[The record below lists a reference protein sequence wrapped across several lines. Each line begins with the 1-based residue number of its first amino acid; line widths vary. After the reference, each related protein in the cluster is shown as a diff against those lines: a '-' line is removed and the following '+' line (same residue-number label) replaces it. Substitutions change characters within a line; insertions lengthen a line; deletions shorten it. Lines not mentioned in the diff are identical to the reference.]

1 VNELYNIGYILRVL
15 RYETTGNKQKLKR
28 KNCSTHIYCNNTCL
42 FHTMRIVI
50 RAPHGANWCG
60 GFVGPSG
67 FFGCYVMAITYS
79 FGRQFG
85 LRTSNHRRCS
95 PRGHLRLHMSMKS
108 TTSRAGP
115 FSQEWTARNGT
126 VSPIT
131 VKKRHLCS
139 LSCLAE
145 TCALNDSSGCSPTA
159 DTN

>member
-28 KNCSTHIYCNNTCL
+28 KTVQHIFIATTRVYFTQCALL
-42 FHTMRIVI
+42 FVRHTVQTGVEVSSARRDFSAVMSWRYI
-50 RAPHGANWCG
+50 HLG
-60 GFVGPSG
+60 GNGV
-67 FFGCYVMAITYS
+67 
-79 FGRQFG
+79 
-85 LRTSNHRRCS
+85 RTSNRRRCS

-126 VSPIT
+126 VCAIT
-131 VKKRHLCS
+131 VKKRHLCAPG
-139 LSCLAE
+139 CLAE
-145 TCALNDSSGCSPTA
+145 TCALADSSGCSPTA